1 MKIWE
6 FYMDTVL
13 IGGIGFLI
21 LAGISFL
28 LIRKVDNSSMT
39 DKNKRLFN
47 YIILGMLILVT
58 IAIFKWHSSTYLIPN

>member
-1 MKIWE
+1 
-6 FYMDTVL
+6 MDTVL

-28 LIRKVDNSSMT
+28 LIRIIDNSSMNS
-39 DKNKRLFN
+39 KNKRLFN
-47 YIILGMLILVT
+47 YVILGFLVLVT

>member
-1 MKIWE
+1 
-6 FYMDTVL
+6 MDTVL

-47 YIILGMLILVT
+47 YIILGMLIVVT
-58 IAIFKWHSSTYLIPN
+58 IAIFKWHSSTYLTPN

>member
-1 MKIWE
+1 
-6 FYMDTVL
+6 MDTVL

-58 IAIFKWHSSTYLIPN
+58 ITIFKWHSSTYLIPN

>member
-1 MKIWE
+1 
-6 FYMDTVL
+6 MDTVL

-28 LIRKVDNSSMT
+28 LIQKVDNSSMT

-47 YIILGMLILVT
+47 YMIFGMLIFVT
-58 IAIFKWHSSTYLIPN
+58 IAIFKWHSNTYLIPN

>member
-1 MKIWE
+1 
-6 FYMDTVL
+6 MDTVL

-47 YIILGMLILVT
+47 
-58 IAIFKWHSSTYLIPN
+58 